1 MSRRAM
7 PTFAYVVKD
16 TAGHKHNGLLE
27 AASRQALMEQLWKQD
42 FVVLAIQEQ
51 ERRAGLSRLGQPK
64 VPVQQLV
71 IFSRQLATMVSTGI
85 PIIGA
90 LDVLASQAE
99 HRTLRQVIR
108 RIGTDVEGGMSLS
121 ECLAKYPR
129 IFSEFV
135 VSMVKAGES
144 SGRLDEILDRVASYL
159 EKTDALRR
167 KVQSS
172 LFYPMV
178 VSCLAGAITTF
189 LVIVIVPKFK
199 DIFTSL
205 GGRLPLPTLILMSVS
220 EFLGRYL
227 LVEGFLLVAG
237 LIGCRL
243 YLNTKAG
250 RWWFDH
256 WKLRMPILGTLFR
269 KVAIARFARTL
280 STLVRSGVP
289 ILTALEIVA
298 KTAGNKIVEQAVLDA
313 RTSIREGEPIADPLT
328 KSKVFPP
335 MVTRMVSIGE
345 KTGQLEQMLSKVAD
359 FYESE
364 VDTAVTGLT
373 SLIEPL
379 IITALG
385 LVIGAIV
392 IALFLPIFNVSQL
405 INPY

>member
-1 MSRRAM
+1 M

-16 TAGHKHNGLLE
+16 SAGRKRNGMLE
-27 AASRQALMEQLWKQD
+27 AASRQALIEQLWKQD
-42 FVVLAIQEQ
+42 CVVLEIR
-51 ERRAGLSRLGQPK
+51 EREHRAALSGLGQPK
-64 VPVQQLV
+64 VPIQQLV
-71 IFSRQLATMVSTGI
+71 IFSRQLATMVSAGI

-90 LDVLASQAE
+90 LDVLASQIE

-108 RIGTDVEGGMSLS
+108 RIGTEVEGGMSLS
-121 ECLAKYPR
+121 ECLAKSPR

-135 VSMVKAGES
+135 VSMVKAGEF

-159 EKTDALRR
+159 EKTDVLRR

-172 LFYPMV
+172 LSYPLV
-178 VSCLAGAITTF
+178 VSCLAGAITAF

-199 DIFTSL
+199 DIFTAL
-205 GGRLPLPTLILMSVS
+205 GGQLPLPTLILMSVS
-220 EFLGRYL
+220 EFLARYL

-237 LIGCRL
+237 LIGCRV

-250 RWWFDH
+250 RWWCDR

-298 KTAGNKIVEQAVLDA
+298 KTAGNKVVEQAVLDA

-328 KSKVFPP
+328 QSKVFPP
-335 MVTRMVSIGE
+335 MVTRMVSVGE
-345 KTGQLEQMLSKVAD
+345 QTGQLEQMLSKVAD

-364 VDTAVTGLT
+364 VDTAVDGLT

-379 IITALG
+379 IIPALG

-392 IALFLPIFNVSQL
+392 IALFLPIFKVSQL
-405 INPY
+405 VGG

>member
-1 MSRRAM
+1 
-7 PTFAYVVKD
+7 
-16 TAGHKHNGLLE
+16 
-27 AASRQALMEQLWKQD
+27 
-42 FVVLAIQEQ
+42 
-51 ERRAGLSRLGQPK
+51 
-64 VPVQQLV
+64 
-71 IFSRQLATMVSTGI
+71 
-85 PIIGA
+85 
-90 LDVLASQAE
+90 
-99 HRTLRQVIR
+99 
-108 RIGTDVEGGMSLS
+108 MSLS
-121 ECLAKYPR
+121 DCLAKYPSL
-129 IFSEFV
+129 FSEFV

-144 SGRLDEILDRVASYL
+144 SGQLDEILDRVAAYL

-172 LFYPMV
+172 LSYPIV
-178 VSCLAGAITTF
+178 VSCMAGGISAF

-205 GGRLPLPTLILMSVS
+205 GGTLPLPTLILMSVS

-227 LVEGFLLVAG
+227 LVEGLLIVAG
-237 LIGCRL
+237 FIGFRVC
-243 YLNTKAG
+243 LNTKAG
-250 RWWFDH
+250 RWGFDY

-298 KTAGNKIVEQAVLDA
+298 KTAGNKIVEQAVLNA

-335 MVTRMVSIGE
+335 MVTRMVSVGE

-379 IITALG
+379 IISVLG

-392 IALFLPIFNVSQL
+392 IALFLPIFKVSQL
-405 INPY
+405 VGG

>member
-1 MSRRAM
+1 M

-16 TAGHKHNGLLE
+16 TAGRKHNGVLE
-27 AASRQALMEQLWKQD
+27 AASSQALIEQLWKQEC
-42 FVVLAIQEQ
+42 VVLSIHER
-51 ERRAGLSRLGQPK
+51 ERRVGLSRLWQPK

-90 LDVLASQAE
+90 LDVLAAQME
-99 HRTLRQVIR
+99 HRALRLVIR
-108 RIGTDVEGGMSLS
+108 KMGTEVEGGMSLS
-121 ECLAKYPR
+121 DCLAKYPSL
-129 IFSEFV
+129 FSEFV

-144 SGRLDEILDRVASYL
+144 SGRLDEILDRVAVYL

-172 LFYPMV
+172 LFYPLV
-178 VSCLAGAITTF
+178 VSCMAGAISAF

-205 GGRLPLPTLILMSVS
+205 GGTLPLPTLILMSVS

-227 LVEGFLLVAG
+227 LVEGLLIVAG
-237 LIGCRL
+237 FIGFRVS
-243 YLNTKAG
+243 LNTKAG
-250 RWWFDH
+250 RWWCDH
-256 WKLRMPILGTLFR
+256 WKLRMPLLGSLFR

-298 KTAGNKIVEQAVLDA
+298 KTAGNKVVEQAVLDA

-335 MVTRMVSIGE
+335 MVTRMVSVGE

-379 IITALG
+379 IIAALG

-392 IALFLPIFNVSQL
+392 IALFLPIFKVSQL
-405 INPY
+405 VGG